1 MEPVRIRDP
10 IHGMIELS
18 PGEVAIIKHEVFQRL
33 RHIRQLA
40 MTYKVYPGATYSRF
54 EHSLGVMHLAGR
66 VMDSLYKRPLLRK
79 RFRKKDYERLHKL
92 VRLAGLLHDVGHAP
106 FSHGGDAVFLPG
118 LKHEHYSIAIIRR
131 YFAPIINEYFP
142 DIKVEEIVALLN
154 KGYLGADLVFLGRII
169 DGEMDVD
176 KLDYLLR
183 DSYYCGVRYGKYDL
197 ERILDTVT
205 VVPVKEGEPQEQ
217 MGNVDSTSGFW
228 LLGIESDGIQAVEEL
243 IFARYWMFIQ
253 VYFHKTRRIYDHYL
267 SAFFMDYLQ
276 EKYPQYNYNDKGCF
290 PPPDQLE
297 DYLLLDDCT
306 ILEAIKKMRSSNE
319 WARRIFERD
328 HLSEAFV
335 TMPHHTGLESYMVIE
350 ELKKRFTEKY
360 GDNNDLTAIYVDDRA
375 RKLPTSPFFGLK
387 KQEEGDGEDE
397 RRGKFA
403 SIVVQEKHNPDQY
416 HSIFERSLP
425 LKLLSQKNINIVR
438 FYVAREKKAEA
449 AAWCS
454 EQYAQILSKVKK
466 IEKGWT

>member
-1 MEPVRIRDP
+1 MGDVHIRDP
-10 IHGMIELS
+10 IHGMITIDEREALL
-18 PGEVAIIKHEVFQRL
+18 IKCEAFQRL
-33 RHIRQLA
+33 NRIHQLA
-40 MTYKVYPGATYSRF
+40 MTYKVYPGASHTRW
-54 EHSLGVMHLAGR
+54 EHSLGVMHLTSR
-66 VMDSLYKRPLLRK
+66 IMDSLYKRPLLKGRFPEEEFK
-79 RFRKKDYERLHKL
+79 RLRQL
-92 VRLAGLLHDVGHAP
+92 VRLAGLLHDIGHAP
-106 FSHGGDAVFLPG
+106 FSHGGEAVFLPS

-142 DIKVEEIVALLN
+142 EIKVDEIIALLN
-154 KGYLGADLVFLGRII
+154 KGYIGTDLVFLGKII

-205 VVPVKEGEPQEQ
+205 VVPVKEGEPQELT
-217 MGNVDSTSGFW
+217 GEEDSASGVW

-267 SAFFMDYLQ
+267 TAFLKDYL
-276 EKYPQYNYNDKGCF
+276 KKRYPQYNGCF

-297 DYLLLDDCT
+297 EYISLDDCT
-306 ILEAIKKMRSSNE
+306 ILEAIKEMRKSNE

-335 TMPHHTGLESYMVIE
+335 TLPHHTGLASYMVIK
-350 ELKKRFTEKY
+350 ELKERFIKKY
-360 GDNNDLTAIYVDDRA
+360 NNNDESTVTHVDDRA

-397 RRGKFA
+397 KGERFA
-403 SIVVQEKHNPDQY
+403 SIVVQDKHNPKQY
-416 HSIFERSLP
+416 HSIFELSLP
-425 LKLLSQKNINIVR
+425 LQLLSQKNINIVR
-438 FYVAREKKAEA
+438 FYVAREKKEEA
-449 AAWCS
+449 AVWCS
-454 EQYAQILSKVKK
+454 AQHEQILSKIKEV
-466 IEKGWT
+466 EEGWT